1 MGNIC
6 NSDEEAHQSNI
17 AGSKIRNPKS
27 VKNMPPSSYA
37 YQVVQP
43 ELNRNVEMT
52 LNDPSNFFIDLELHS
67 NKKVD
72 VQGKPFFLIPSKRAY
87 YQGDF
92 NDKKLPNGFGIA
104 IFEDGTYY

>member
-6 NSDEEAHQSNI
+6 KSDEEVVNQSNI

-43 ELNRNVEMT
+43 
-52 LNDPSNFFIDLELHS
+52 
-67 NKKVD
+67 
-72 VQGKPFFLIPSKRAY
+72 
-87 YQGDF
+87 
-92 NDKKLPNGFGIA
+92 
-104 IFEDGTYY
+104 